1 MEGGSNEQWGENWVE
16 DFKSGAGSKKV
27 LHPGPGARS
36 EVVLQ
41 VSVSVELWLGGVLGF
56 CG

>member
-27 LHPGPGARS
+27 LR
-36 EVVLQ
+36 
-41 VSVSVELWLGGVLGF
+41 LG
-56 CG
+56 